1 MSDLSNLI
9 EQWNITSF
17 LPEVRAE
24 GAGLCYQGFLY
35 YLGGK
40 SGSGIKDTVYFSF
53 IKADGSLEPWKTT
66 APLKY
71 ARTDGKVAV
80 HNNFIYWTGGWN
92 GMIKV
97 EILVGNINSNG
108 TISSWRTT
116 HNMPAR
122 LHDHEAVIAGGYMY
136 IIGGWDETFV
146 KHSNKVFYSRILSD
160 GSLEPF
166 YRASN
171 LLTARQ
177 HHASV
182 FYNGYIYTIGGLDK
196 NNNYLNSVEYA
207 EVKSDG
213 SLSSWK
219 QTSSLPVGRVNFPA
233 VAVGNRIF
241 TIGGRSAQENDKR
254 CYQTLIKG
262 DGSLEAWVEDGNINQ
277 AKKDFIAGF
286 SQGYIYEAGGDPYTK
301 AVHYSLLV
309 GVNDDEEEK
318 EEEETQGEGTSG
330 GGSSGSFYNKEEE
343 AEEAENEEEEEKKE
357 KMLKGKIK
365 KINLFRRSFKFLA

>member
-1 MSDLSNLI
+1 MSDSSNLI
-9 EQWNITSF
+9 EEWRETSF

-40 SGSGIKDTVYFSF
+40 SGSGIKDTVYFSA

-66 APLKY
+66 SPLKY

-92 GMIKV
+92 GIIKTN
-97 EILVGNINSNG
+97 ILVGNIGSNG
-108 TISSWRTT
+108 EISAWRAT

-122 LHDHEAVIAGGYMY
+122 LHDHEAIVTGGYMY

-146 KHSNKVFYSRILSD
+146 KHSNKVFYARILSD
-160 GSLEPF
+160 GSIEPF
-166 YRASN
+166 YRASD
-171 LLTARQ
+171 LLVARQ

-182 FYNGYIYTIGGLDK
+182 FYNGYIYTLGGRDK
-196 NNNYLNSVEYA
+196 NNNYLSSVEYA
-207 EVKSDG
+207 KVNSDG
-213 SLSSWK
+213 SLSDWK
-219 QTSSLPVGRVNFPA
+219 QTSPLPIGRIHFPA
-233 VAVGNRIF
+233 VAAGKRIF
-241 TIGGRSAQENDKR
+241 SIGGRSAQENDKR
-254 CYQTLIKG
+254 CYQTLIKD

-277 AKKDFIAGF
+277 AKNDFIAGF
-286 SQGYIYEAGGDPYTK
+286 FKGYIYEAGGDPYTR
-301 AVHYSLLV
+301 AVHYSLLLDI
-309 GVNDDEEEK
+309 NEEEAEK
-318 EEEETQGEGTSG
+318 EEKETQGEGTSG

-343 AEEAENEEEEEKKE
+343 GEDADKEEKE
-357 KMLKGKIK
+357 AKMPKGKIK